1 MFELIKEDLTEKDR
15 EKIAINKHLFM
26 GEKKVDN
33 GLKIVIH
40 RIVLKRKEY
49 LLTKGD
55 NNNFIDKIKVKNDL
69 VLGVALL

>member
-1 MFELIKEDLTEKDR
+1 M
-15 EKIAINKHLFM
+15 
-26 GEKKVDN
+26 DN

-49 LLTKGD
+49 LLTKGN

-69 VLGVALL
+69 VLDLALL

>member
-1 MFELIKEDLTEKDR
+1 MFELIKEDLTEIDR
-15 EKIAINKHLFM
+15 EKLLSISICLW
-26 GEKKVDN
+26 EKKVDN